1 MDCHAFPPDL
11 AAAKRRCRAA
21 AIEAR
26 ARAHALAGA
35 TAGPRL
41 AANGLDFLQLGQR
54 GGVVSGFT
62 PFADEIDV
70 MPLMTRLAGENW
82 QTALPVVVARG
93 QPLAFRAW
101 APGDPTVAGIWSIPV
116 PLESAPELEPDV
128 LIVPMLAFD
137 GEGYR
142 LGYGGGFYDR
152 TLARLRAIKP
162 VVAVGAAFAGQEV
175 ARVPRGPHDEPLDW
189 IVTEHGPKR
198 PAGTPARSCG

>member
-1 MDCHAFPPDL
+1 
-11 AAAKRRCRAA
+11 
-21 AIEAR
+21 
-26 ARAHALAGA
+26 
-35 TAGPRL
+35 
-41 AANGLDFLQLGQR
+41 
-54 GGVVSGFT
+54 
-62 PFADEIDV
+62 
-70 MPLMTRLAGENW
+70 
-82 QTALPVVVARG
+82 LPVVVARG
-93 QPLAFRAW
+93 QPLVFRAW
-101 APGDPTVAGIWSIPV
+101 APGNPTVAGIWSIPV

-175 ARVPRGPHDEPLDW
+175 AQVPRGPHDEPLDW

-198 PAGTPARSCG
+198 PAKRPAGTPARSCG